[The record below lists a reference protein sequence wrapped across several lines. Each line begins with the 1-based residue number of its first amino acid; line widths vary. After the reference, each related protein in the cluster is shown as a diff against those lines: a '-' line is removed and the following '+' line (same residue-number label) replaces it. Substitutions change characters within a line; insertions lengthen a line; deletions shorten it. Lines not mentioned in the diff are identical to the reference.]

1 MKTIFLTLLVLH
13 ISNALFSQDTIRFI
27 DKTFKVVKV
36 SEVGINEIKYH
47 RFDNLEGPLYV
58 SSKTEIES
66 ITYANGHTDSFK
78 SSVQQAPI
86 VTSTPINTYKAPI
99 SNEKIVITPPRL
111 FYGGKPLGETR
122 LYRMINNYPEGAK
135 KTLLLKEFEVLRTFK
150 KKQYVFGFVGL
161 GAGVGLAYVGSM
173 LSIVSGEPAPIAIGF
188 AGGLTIGGTGAVLSY
203 LQKQKRLKK
212 KYEIADIYN
221 N

>member
-1 MKTIFLTLLVLH
+1 MLLM
-13 ISNALFSQDTIRFI
+13 SNGVFSQDTIRFV
-27 DKTFKVVKV
+27 DKTLKVVKV

-58 SSKTEIES
+58 SSKTEIAS
-66 ITYANGHTDSFK
+66 VTYANGHTDSFK
-78 SSVQQAPI
+78 SSEQQTPI
-86 VTSTPINTYKAPI
+86 VSSTPVNTYKAPI
-99 SNEKIVITPPRL
+99 SNEKILVVPPKL

-122 LYRMINNYPEGAK
+122 LYRMINNYPDGPK
-135 KTLLLKEFEVLRTFK
+135 KSVLLKEFEVLRIYK

-161 GAGVGLAYVGSM
+161 GAGVGLAYVGAMASM
-173 LSIVSGEPAPIAIGF
+173 ISGEALPVAV
-188 AGGLTIGGTGAVLSY
+188 GLASGITIGATGAVLSS

-212 KYEIADIYN
+212 KYEIAAIYN